1 VLPEGIEPS
10 TLIIMIITAGND
22 HDLLDLWVMGPEII
36 EGKRVHMSPY
46 SVLVKIVFKTTGFRA
61 FFNIQA
67 GGGGKC
73 PPVSPCAPPTK
84 SYFAPQEKSLF
95 PKIKQTNQRRKTNR

>member
-1 VLPEGIEPS
+1 
-10 TLIIMIITAGND
+10 MIITAGND
-22 HDLLDLWVMGPEII
+22 HDLLDLWVMGPAII

-67 GGGGKC
+67 GGGGQM
-73 PPVSPCAPPTK
+73 PPSLPLCPPTK
-84 SYFAPQEKSLF
+84 THFAPPRKSPFFL
-95 PKIKQTNQRRKTNR
+95 KLYKQTSEE